1 MSSSEN
7 ALMNRNNLFTIILI
21 VLIGGIGYMWY
32 SSSQTPQDAPGAE
45 EAAATFTQSIAQLE
59 RLRTIDIDTTIFQD
73 PVFVSLEA
81 PPVPIEAPVTPGRTN
96 PFLKFR

>member
-1 MSSSEN
+1 
-7 ALMNRNNLFTIILI
+7 MNRNNLFTILFV
-21 VLIGGIGYMWY
+21 VLLGGIGYAWY
-32 SSSQTPQDAPGAE
+32 STIRSPAETLPAGSS
-45 EAAATFTQSIAQLE
+45 FTQSIAQLA

-73 PVFVSLEA
+73 PVFTSLEA